1 MAAPPPPA
9 PPTAPSR
16 AAYITY
22 ADSTDYLRGAAVL
35 SASLRAAGARFP
47 LILMIP
53 ESVAPLPEPVAAA
66 IAAVGADRVIA
77 VPEIRLVPSG
87 TPAGAAVG
95 AARFAKC
102 LVKLHV
108 WNPEIYADD
117 GAAAPDVVCWLD
129 ADMIVLADLDPLL
142 AEAAESLPR
151 GSIAAAPGCTCNA
164 LGNARLPTD
173 PGACPFN
180 APERTYV
187 NAGLFLARPDAA
199 VYRETLGWNYDRP
212 FAEQDAMND
221 GFGPDRI
228 VKLPSRFNYLNH
240 LSIAHPEIAATAP
253 AAAVFH
259 FCFNKPWARA
269 PDCNRPLPGTESV
282 AETYYA
288 LWRAMDERARL
299 LRV

>member
-9 PPTAPSR
+9 APAPPR

-22 ADSTDYLRGAAVL
+22 ADSADYLRGAAVL

-108 WNPEIYADD
+108 WNPEIYAAD

-180 APERTYV
+180 APERTYF
-187 NAGLFLARPDAA
+187 NAGLFLARPDSA
-199 VYRETLGWNYDRP
+199 VYKEMLGWNYDRP

-228 VKLPSRFNYLNH
+228 FKLSFRYNYLNH
-240 LSIAHPEIAATAP
+240 LPIAHPDTAVSGEEP
-253 AAAVFH
+253 TRPLLFH
-259 FCFNKPWARA
+259 FCFNKPW
-269 PDCNRPLPGTESV
+269 DSGPLPGTHSF
-282 AETYYA
+282 AEPYYA
-288 LWRAMDERARL
+288 LWRVMDERARVRR
-299 LRV
+299 RV